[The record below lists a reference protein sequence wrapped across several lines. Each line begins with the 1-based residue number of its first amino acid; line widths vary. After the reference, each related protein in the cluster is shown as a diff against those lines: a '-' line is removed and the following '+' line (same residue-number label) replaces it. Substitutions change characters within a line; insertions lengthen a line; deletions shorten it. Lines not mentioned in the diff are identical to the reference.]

1 MLCQRLTRGLAVVV
15 AVVAM
20 VAMAGSLQADM
31 IITVQ
36 CTAGGLSATQAIPLV
51 YNEATAD
58 WRMSNPIDIMAGSVQ
73 LATVNSLSIQSDSDP
88 SVNLLFGVAAGATNT
103 TFDIQSAVVSFSS
116 LTNPQAYASAGVT
129 LTSDSA
135 GAALTGLFDGG
146 KTYQARYNGT
156 FVYANLVDGFTISGG
171 QTITH
176 GDREPASGNELIS
189 DTLSS
194 IQSEFNFTLSAQEQ
208 ASGTSR
214 FEVNSGSTVP
224 EPATLSL
231 LALGG
236 LALLRRRRGK

>member
-15 AVVAM
+15 AAVAM

-36 CTAGGLSATQAIPLV
+36 CTAGSLSATQAIPLE
-51 YNEATAD
+51 YNVATAD
-58 WRMSNPIDIMAGSVQ
+58 WRMSNPIDIMVGSVQ

-116 LTNPQAYASAGVT
+116 LTNPQAYASAAVT
-129 LTSDSA
+129 LTSDSN
-135 GAALTGLFDGG
+135 GETLTGLFDGG

-156 FVYANLVDGFTISGG
+156 SVYASLVDGFSISGN
-171 QTITH
+171 QSVTD
-176 GDREPASGNELIS
+176 GDREPTNGTELIS

-214 FEVNSGSTVP
+214 FEVTP

-236 LALLRRRRGK
+236 LALVRRRKAR